1 MPTSPSRGRKGPQNP
16 LPPPAVAVGKLR
28 GFDLTGRRVIVYG
41 AESTIGG
48 SIVEG
53 CREAGATVG
62 VASASA
68 GGEALF
74 ALKKAA
80 AGGPSEAVDLT
91 NGTNVQVATRKLSK
105 ALGGAD
111 AAVVVP
117 GAYLAAPLGKTSAS
131 DFDAVVAGNLTATY
145 NAFRSA
151 AKEVAKTD
159 TGRLLVV
166 LSGPAL
172 RGLPNL
178 SAYSAAQAG
187 VIGVVRSL
195 SQELGA
201 DGVTANAI
209 VTGWLKDTPGRGPED
224 INDNLLQR
232 YIPLRR
238 FGEPMDVALLAVYL
252 CSAAS
257 GYVNGQSVS
266 IDGGVFKHL

>member
-1 MPTSPSRGRKGPQNP
+1 MPDQTGPRNP
-16 LPPPAVAVGKLR
+16 LPPPAVAPGKLR

-41 AESTIGG
+41 AESSIGG
-48 SIVEG
+48 SVVEG
-53 CREAGATVG
+53 FREAGATVG
-62 VASASA
+62 VASANA

-80 AGGPSEAVDLT
+80 AGGASEAVDLS
-91 NGTNVQVATRKLSK
+91 NGTNVQVATRKLAK
-105 ALGGAD
+105 ELGGLD

-117 GAYLAAPLGKTSAS
+117 GAYLAAPLGKTSEA
-131 DFDAVVAGNLTATY
+131 DFDSVVAGNLAATY

-151 AKEVAKTD
+151 AKELAKTD

-187 VIGVVRSL
+187 VMGLVRSL

-201 DGVTANAI
+201 NGVTANAI
-209 VTGWLKDTPGRGPED
+209 VTGWLSNTPGGGPDE

-232 YIPLRR
+232 YIPMRR
-238 FGEPMDVALLAVYL
+238 FGEPSDVALLAVYL
-252 CSAAS
+252 CSASS
-257 GYVNGQSVS
+257 GYVNGQAIRV
-266 IDGGVFKHL
+266 DGGVFKHL